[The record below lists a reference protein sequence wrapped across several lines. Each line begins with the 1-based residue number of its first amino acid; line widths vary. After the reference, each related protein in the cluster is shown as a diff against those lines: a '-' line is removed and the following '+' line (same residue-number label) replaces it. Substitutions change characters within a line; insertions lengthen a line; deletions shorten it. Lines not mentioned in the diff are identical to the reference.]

1 MTFVVYPYAC
11 GCTSL
16 GTCMPPWTFEGGT
29 AQMLERI
36 KDRANR
42 ERIVREI
49 KEGIHGWQN
58 PIKTV
63 GDWNRITLATCYTK
77 EGEALL
83 GRTIADICQETHQDP
98 FEFIFDFLIQE
109 NGRVQILAAMIDQND
124 LDTIIAHPDAMIGS
138 DGMNLSTVGVL
149 SAGHPHPRTFGTHGH
164 VLADYVRT
172 RKIITLEDAVKKMT
186 SKPAQRMRLERRGT
200 LQEGNYADVTVF
212 DPDTVQDKATYTEPK
227 QYTQGIS
234 TVIVNGQFALRS
246 GVQTGIT
253 SGRVLRKNN
262 P

>member
-1 MTFVVYPYAC
+1 MKP
-11 GCTSL
+11 S
-16 GTCMPPWTFEGGT
+16 W
-29 AQMLERI
+29 
-36 KDRANR
+36 
-42 ERIVREI
+42 
-49 KEGIHGWQN
+49 
-58 PIKTV
+58 V
-63 GDWNRITLATCYTK
+63 GQSRH
-77 EGEALL
+77 
-83 GRTIADICQETHQDP
+83 ICQETHQDP

-200 LQEGNYADVTVF
+200 LQEGNYADVTVLILT
-212 DPDTVQDKATYTEPK
+212 PSRTRPPIQNRN
-227 QYTQGIS
+227 S
-234 TVIVNGQFALRS
+234 THKVSAR
-246 GVQTGIT
+246 
-253 SGRVLRKNN
+253 
-262 P
+262 